1 MDINGT
7 GKIVEQFGPFE
18 RAKIGAAADFV
29 CVKYAVGFVA
39 HLIEQVIFKDE
50 LDLGVFIG
58 AQRRTV
64 RENVVE
70 AAFPVDGVCA
80 FGSALAQQMVM
91 CSSFSS
97 SSHSVRRNGARR
109 PASTRRPASANV
121 VQGDVGVTSF
131 CKVWK
136 ILLTV

>member
-58 AQRRTV
+58 A
-64 RENVVE
+64 
-70 AAFPVDGVCA
+70 
-80 FGSALAQQMVM
+80 
-91 CSSFSS
+91 
-97 SSHSVRRNGARR
+97 RR

-121 VQGDVGVTSF
+121 VQ
-131 CKVWK
+131 
-136 ILLTV
+136 

>member
-18 RAKIGAAADFV
+18 RAKIGATADFV

-64 RENVVE
+64 

-91 CSSFSS
+91 CSSFSP

-121 VQGDVGVTSF
+121 VQ
-131 CKVWK
+131 
-136 ILLTV
+136 

>member
-18 RAKIGAAADFV
+18 RAKIGAAVDFV

-39 HLIEQVIFKDE
+39 NLIEQVIFKDE

-70 AAFPVDGVCA
+70 GGISCGRSLCIWLRFSVDDLRELGETD
-80 FGSALAQQMVM
+80 LWNNKETNRL
-91 CSSFSS
+91 SFY
-97 SSHSVRRNGARR
+97 
-109 PASTRRPASANV
+109 
-121 VQGDVGVTSF
+121 
-131 CKVWK
+131 C
-136 ILLTV
+136 LTVTR

>member
-18 RAKIGAAADFV
+18 RAKIGATADFV

-70 AAFPVDGVCA
+70 GGISCGRSLCIWLRFSAAD
-80 FGSALAQQMVM
+80 
-91 CSSFSS
+91 
-97 SSHSVRRNGARR
+97 
-109 PASTRRPASANV
+109 
-121 VQGDVGVTSF
+121 GDVQLVFT
-131 CKVWK
+131 
-136 ILLTV
+136 LLTQRQENSLRT

>member
-58 AQRRTV
+58 AQR
-64 RENVVE
+64 
-70 AAFPVDGVCA
+70 
-80 FGSALAQQMVM
+80 
-91 CSSFSS
+91 
-97 SSHSVRRNGARR
+97 

-121 VQGDVGVTSF
+121 VQ
-131 CKVWK
+131 
-136 ILLTV
+136 

>member
-70 AAFPVDGVCA
+70 GGISCGRSLCIWLRFNAAD
-80 FGSALAQQMVM
+80 
-91 CSSFSS
+91 
-97 SSHSVRRNGARR
+97 
-109 PASTRRPASANV
+109 
-121 VQGDVGVTSF
+121 GDVQLVF
-131 CKVWK
+131 
-136 ILLTV
+136 ILLSQRQEKRCTAAGVHKAACFGECGAMRHGSHLVL